1 MGDEVVLSEN
11 ADSVVEILPRKNE
24 FIRPPV
30 ANIDQMVVVTSVIS
44 PAIDYLMIDSL
55 IINIEARGLEA
66 VVCINKSDI
75 NGEDECKKVAGIYNK
90 AGYKTVITSAS
101 TGQGREELGQIL
113 KDKTTAFSGSSGV
126 GKSSLLNL
134 IDSEFM
140 LETGSVSRKLERGKH
155 TTRHVELFPLR
166 DGGYVLDTPGFA
178 KTDLPPITTAELS
191 GLFREMAQRSDECR
205 FKGCAHIFEPSCAVR
220 EAIENGEI
228 SQSRY
233 ESYKYFY
240 EKLKDV
246 KEWNKSKK
254 IY

>member
-1 MGDEVVLSEN
+1 
-11 ADSVVEILPRKNE
+11 
-24 FIRPPV
+24 
-30 ANIDQMVVVTSVIS
+30 MVVVTSVVS

-55 IINIEARGLEA
+55 ILNIEARGLEA
-66 VVCINKSDI
+66 VVCINKCDI
-75 NGEDECKKVAGIYNK
+75 NGDDECRKVAEIYNK
-90 AGYKTVITSAS
+90 AGYKTIITSAS
-101 TGQGREELGQIL
+101 TGQGKDELKEVL
-113 KDKTTAFSGSSGV
+113 KDRITAFSGSSGV

-140 LETGSVSRKLERGKH
+140 LETGSVSRKLERGRH
-155 TTRHVELFPLR
+155 TTRHVELFPLK

-178 KTDLPPITTAELS
+178 KTDLPQITAAELS
-191 GLFREMAQRSDECR
+191 GLFREMAGRADECR
-205 FKGCAHIFEPSCAVR
+205 FTGCAHISEPSCAVR
-220 EAIENGEI
+220 EAVESGEI
-228 SQSRY
+228 AQSRF